1 MVVSLSAWNNLFIL
15 CSENAHEIEQWNVF
29 WAIHFFLDNY
39 KDAVRL
45 MNQYQTGC
53 NTSELQS
60 DAEQEGWA
68 AREKSQ
74 EASVSVFYL
83 VFMMFLQ

>member
-1 MVVSLSAWNNLFIL
+1 MWYANSLNSCLKIISWLVLLLFGITYSFYVLKMHMKL
-15 CSENAHEIEQWNVF
+15 CNETHVIFS
-29 WAIHFFLDNY
+29 DNY

-60 DAEQEGWA
+60 DAEQEGELP
-68 AREKSQ
+68 EKR
-74 EASVSVFYL
+74 VRKPV
-83 VFMMFLQ
+83 

>member
-1 MVVSLSAWNNLFIL
+1 MLI
-15 CSENAHEIEQWNVF
+15 
-29 WAIHFFLDNY
+29 FLDNY

-60 DAEQEGWA
+60 DAEQECELP
-68 AREKSQ
+68 EKR
-74 EASVSVFYL
+74 VRKPV
-83 VFMMFLQ
+83 

>member
-1 MVVSLSAWNNLFIL
+1 MKLMLFF
-15 CSENAHEIEQWNVF
+15 S
-29 WAIHFFLDNY
+29 DNY

-60 DAEQEGWA
+60 DAEQEGELP
-68 AREKSQ
+68 EKR
-74 EASVSVFYL
+74 VRKPV
-83 VFMMFLQ
+83 